1 MGFYGNI
8 TNTSKTQFQFDKI
21 YSSRYDMESQARTD
35 GIYAG
40 RYVLVEYD
48 TDLSQDS
55 FYRVFINDNNGQM
68 YNAPGVTAENNKITI
83 GERLEFSDPNKGA
96 VSIVPVE
103 AFVFTAD
110 GDDTTRKYTNI
121 VYYKVTGD
129 LYKQNKDNNQL
140 IKGNYKQ
147 VTADKTISPDGLE
160 STVSNY
166 TKNYAIDNEKYGAGR
181 GYDSTVWQKA
191 YIDNVEKYIMI
202 AELNSVVPT
211 FGVSADAPT
220 AEPIAPHFD
229 TQSTDLYYKLH
240 WQPAWGMRIAEGKLP
255 DAEKP
260 GEITTSKD
268 PDHGNYPSDE
278 DVSYSKLKYNSATKE
293 IEEDEQQPKVNYKG
307 AIYYNKAG
315 FEDYKH
321 TYYNGSFKDKI
332 SVQPLGISGMKY
344 NEHGN
349 SIKVSAQPDIQ
360 EISIMLPS
368 LGNALCDIWDKV
380 YGYNPKND
388 NKRYRD
394 IEWKD
399 ANPKKQEDGTLV
411 YEKFTGKVVPSKDE
425 NYQGN
430 TDLGDM
436 TRSPETIA
444 GCINMAHDLM
454 GMILT
459 TKNLPNVMN
468 KSTDKD
474 TLQEQSDALEEE
486 YQKHYIYFSNNKYY
500 RLYKYPE
507 YEIVTIKWIEPEKG
521 SIPDQERNTNY
532 RVAVDEALKDY
543 KGRDIYQV
551 LTQYDNNLK
560 EWEVKKYNKRVIDQ
574 SHPLAI
580 RNGKYWYN
588 LVEIEGFAD
597 NLSTINGLIVSLK
610 NLIESDN
617 SDTRNRKTIQG
628 AINALNDI
636 INCFEDLV
644 PGEFLICDSN
654 GKVNSANWTTEQSF
668 GYENLGDSTK
678 SKEAPVKSETNT
690 DEEKKQIKENQWIEL
705 SVDESASDKQ
715 IKVIHK
721 LVETND
727 HKQDDTVTES
737 DKNNASFNTQQISS
751 KTLED
756 GQEFYFNG
764 INNNNDINTL
774 KLYTPIVDNAGHVV
788 GKNTETVT
796 LPYGYKYLET
806 NGRVDEEETDLYTN
820 PIKDNKDNIT
830 GYQTDKK
837 NVESTE
843 KTAKAE
849 STQDKIIINPK
860 NKWIQTQITNNA
872 ISIAHEVHNIVKT
885 ELGTN
890 NNGEVDENGKDKVS
904 EDSKNNIV
912 AYDVE
917 VDAAGH
923 VTKNQKHTYTLPY
936 GYKVIKVTNSDVV
949 TKPDSTIK
957 ENGQIADN
965 TQDTLTFSASNG
977 WIKLDNNTK
986 NTIKIGHK
994 LSDPSTRAN
1003 TDYGLKQNET
1013 IGTLDIDNKFEVPC
1027 FKFDEAGHII
1037 EASTHTVE
1045 LPENFDKIAVITNT
1059 EESES
1064 EVGAAT
1070 GEDPIKADSL
1080 VGTLTFAEGNK
1091 WINITPDAV
1100 NNKLIFEHYS
1110 KTFPQTTKGSTNY
1123 DDGSSSENTFIVQEI
1138 TWDQAGHI
1146 DSSDKHTYTLPNGIK
1161 NITITNSGISE
1172 DSFEGISPSIGTLEA
1187 KSLIDTF
1194 KINTKNRWIQ
1204 PIIDTDNKTVSFY
1217 HATAGTAKNKSTDKE
1232 QTPGFGKT
1240 FNIPVINWDTAG
1252 HVTSASTQTVTIP
1265 SPGGAVTETGSSIL
1279 TGFTINNDTGA
1290 ADYTHGNI
1298 SDLKLTDYEKKPE
1311 QAVETKIYTGDTINT
1326 AFHTLEN
1333 LINGYKDTISNFAT
1347 RIESYESTIT
1357 NLKGRI
1363 EQLEEAN
1370 NPTV

>member
-21 YSSRYDMESQARTD
+21 YSSRYDMETQARTD

-68 YNAPGVTAENNKITI
+68 YNAPDVTAENNKITI
-83 GERLEFSDPNKGA
+83 GESLEFSDPNKGA
-96 VSIVPVE
+96 VSVVPVE

-454 GMILT
+454 GMIIT
-459 TKNLPNVMN
+459 AKDLPNTI
-468 KSTDKD
+468 KSTDSK
-474 TLQEQSDALEEE
+474 ELEDQRTSLKEE
-486 YQKHYIYFSNNKYY
+486 YKKHYIYFNNNKYW
-500 RLYKYPE
+500 RLYEYSE
-507 YEIVTIKWIEPEKG
+507 YEIINITWDPTSLEG
-521 SIPDQERNTNY
+521 LSDQEINTKY
-532 RVAVDEALKDY
+532 ELAVKAALDGY
-543 KGRDIYQV
+543 KGRDVYQV
-551 LTQYDNNLK
+551 ITEYENNSK
-560 EWEVKKYNKRVIDQ
+560 EWIVKKYNKKVINGT
-574 SHPLAI
+574 PLAVK
-580 RNGKYWYN
+580 NGKYWYE

-597 NLSTINGLIVSLK
+597 NLSTINGLVVSLK

-617 SDTRNRKTIQG
+617 PKTRNRTTIQG
-628 AINALNDI
+628 TINVLNDI
-636 INCFEDLV
+636 INCFEDLT

-654 GKVNSANWTTEQSF
+654 GKVNSVNWTT
-668 GYENLGDSTK
+668 
-678 SKEAPVKSETNT
+678 KETYYYKNYGKKTSDAEGKKTN
-690 DEEKKQIKENQWIEL
+690 ENQWIFL
-705 SVDESASDKQ
+705 SVDEKVQEDDGTIGKIALNHQAHSVKDTTSDSNKNRSSFDGQ
-715 IKVIHK
+715 A
-721 LVETND
+721 TTSGG
-727 HKQDDTVTES
+727 TVT
-737 DKNNASFNTQQISS
+737 NNI
-751 KTLED
+751 D
-756 GQEFYFNG
+756 G
-764 INNNNDINTL
+764 INNDNNIDTL
-774 KLYTPIVDNAGHVV
+774 KLYTPIVDNTGHIV
-788 GKNTETVT
+788 GRNTETVT
-796 LPYGYKYLET
+796 LPFGYKYLET
-806 NGRVDEEETDLYTN
+806 NGISDNGKSDLHTTF
-820 PIKDNKDNIT
+820 NKDT
-830 GYQTDKK
+830 GE
-837 NVESTE
+837 ESKPTE
-843 KTAKAE
+843 ISKDTVSTANANT
-849 STQDKIIINPK
+849 TQDKITINTG
-860 NKWIQTQITNNA
+860 NKWIQTKIEKATSNDTIT
-872 ISIAHEVHNIVKT
+872 IAHEVHLVDKQPIGGETNLN
-885 ELGTN
+885 EL
-890 NNGEVDENGKDKVS
+890 KDKEIEAGQNPNKIKIQDMS
-904 EDSKNNIV
+904 F
-912 AYDVE
+912 
-917 VDAAGH
+917 DAAGH
-923 VTKNQKHTYTLPY
+923 ITANKAHTYVLPY
-936 GYKVIKVTNSDVV
+936 GFKKITSSSTPNVTEDAISN
-949 TKPDSTIK
+949 TATIFA
-957 ENGQIADN
+957 NN
-965 TQDTLTFSASNG
+965 TQDTLIIAPSNK
-977 WIKLDNNTK
+977 WIKTFVADKTLSLGHMVDQIKVTEKTETNLNDKVNDANGQATIIQNTFTV
-986 NTIKIGHK
+986 N
-994 LSDPSTRAN
+994 
-1003 TDYGLKQNET
+1003 
-1013 IGTLDIDNKFEVPC
+1013 DITN
-1027 FKFDEAGHII
+1027 DEAGHII
-1037 EASTHTVE
+1037 ANQPHTYRLPYGYKTIKTSNDTSSSTIQVPDSLTAIDQVASDTQDTITIKGADSWIKAKGENKIINIYHNSPNSKNNTPTTSANTDITKKSIEENGVTTIIEENTPNFGSTFDIPQISYDEAGHISSSTKYSIK
-1045 LPENFDKIAVITNT
+1045 LPAPTIITSKNLDQT
-1059 EESES
+1059 EESGNVLIDLS
-1064 EVGAAT
+1064 LNSTT
-1070 GEDPIKADSL
+1070 GVFTKRPAY
-1080 VGTLTFAEGNK
+1080 VGTLKLNNYSQGKDKDA
-1091 WINITPDAV
+1091 IT
-1100 NNKLIFEHYS
+1100 S
-1110 KTFPQTTKGSTNY
+1110 
-1123 DDGSSSENTFIVQEI
+1123 
-1138 TWDQAGHI
+1138 
-1146 DSSDKHTYTLPNGIK
+1146 
-1161 NITITNSGISE
+1161 
-1172 DSFEGISPSIGTLEA
+1172 
-1187 KSLIDTF
+1187 
-1194 KINTKNRWIQ
+1194 
-1204 PIIDTDNKTVSFY
+1204 
-1217 HATAGTAKNKSTDKE
+1217 
-1232 QTPGFGKT
+1232 
-1240 FNIPVINWDTAG
+1240 
-1252 HVTSASTQTVTIP
+1252 
-1265 SPGGAVTETGSSIL
+1265 
-1279 TGFTINNDTGA
+1279 
-1290 ADYTHGNI
+1290 
-1298 SDLKLTDYEKKPE
+1298 
-1311 QAVETKIYTGDTINT
+1311 GDTINT
-1326 AFHTLEN
+1326 AFSKLQAHIESTDSNISKEITNREKAISSEATARDAAIKAAIDIEVAARDAAISTASDAIKGTTEDDANKFTMQGLLRRIEALEERINNLEN
-1333 LINGYKDTISNFAT
+1333 T
-1347 RIESYESTIT
+1347 
-1357 NLKGRI
+1357 
-1363 EQLEEAN
+1363 N

>member
-68 YNAPGVTAENNKITI
+68 YNAPDVIAENNKITI

-96 VSIVPVE
+96 VSVVPVE

-543 KGRDIYQV
+543 KGKDIYQV

-580 RNGKYWYN
+580 CNGKYWYN
-588 LVEIEGFAD
+588 LVEIESFAD

-617 SDTRNRKTIQG
+617 SGTRNSKTIQG
-628 AINALNDI
+628 TINTLNDI

-678 SKEAPVKSETNT
+678 SKKAPVKSETNT
-690 DEEKKQIKENQWIEL
+690 DKEKEQIKENQWIEL

-721 LVETND
+721 LVEKDD
-727 HKQDDTVTES
+727 HKQNDTVTES
-737 DKNNASFNTQQISS
+737 DKNNASFGTEQISF
-751 KTLED
+751 KTLKD
-756 GQEFYFNG
+756 GQEFHFNG

-820 PIKDNKDNIT
+820 PIKDNKDNII

-837 NVESTE
+837 NVKSTE

-872 ISIAHEVHNIVKT
+872 NSDTISIAHEVHNIDKDAVQD
-885 ELGTN
+885 ETN
-890 NNGEVDENGKDKVS
+890 LNKLTS
-904 EDSKNNIV
+904 EEQTAGQNPNKIKIQDMSF
-912 AYDVE
+912 
-917 VDAAGH
+917 DAAGH
-923 VTKNQKHTYTLPY
+923 ITANKAHTYVLPY
-936 GYKVIKVTNSDVV
+936 GFKTIKTNGRKTNNDAEKIDEQKDVV
-949 TKPDSTIK
+949 
-957 ENGQIADN
+957 ADN
-965 TQDTLTFSASNG
+965 TQDDLTINSGNE
-977 WIKLDNNTK
+977 WIKITTDADTDTITISHDAKKTTDDGKTKDVSLSKEDDIASFSMPIDTYDDTNHYSGRVTTKYILPNNYGKIEVDNT
-986 NTIKIGHK
+986 
-994 LSDPSTRAN
+994 
-1003 TDYGLKQNET
+1003 
-1013 IGTLDIDNKFEVPC
+1013 
-1027 FKFDEAGHII
+1027 
-1037 EASTHTVE
+1037 
-1045 LPENFDKIAVITNT
+1045 ITNT
-1059 EESES
+1059 DGVKKYFSE
-1064 EVGAAT
+1064 A
-1070 GEDPIKADSL
+1070 
-1080 VGTLTFAEGNK
+1080 
-1091 WINITPDAV
+1091 
-1100 NNKLIFEHYS
+1100 
-1110 KTFPQTTKGSTNY
+1110 
-1123 DDGSSSENTFIVQEI
+1123 SSSH
-1138 TWDQAGHI
+1138 D
-1146 DSSDKHTYTLPNGIK
+1146 TLFLIGDNWIE
-1161 NITITNSGISE
+1161 TSVSE
-1172 DSFEGISPSIGTLEA
+1172 DSADKDKISFTHKAPQQSGTTTVDGTVTVDSTTITTLTPALGGSFSVPKVSYDENGHIYNSTSYNITLPSLNLSGG
-1187 KSLIDTF
+1187 K
-1194 KINTKNRWIQ
+1194 K
-1204 PIIDTDNKTVSFY
+1204 DTDNVMTNLTY
-1217 HATAGTAKNKSTDKE
+1217 TENGTEMIAT
-1232 QTPGFGKT
+1232 FGKIGDLFLT
-1240 FNIPVINWDTAG
+1240 GYSKLSNITEDISSLDNLNTGLGKLRYYINQEVVDRKNAINGLTIENGTQPVNETQLSLSAANTITSLSYANSKTTYK
-1252 HVTSASTQTVTIP
+1252 VTPIQIEQSQVTGLDVALTGTVDAIR
-1265 SPGGAVTETGSSIL
+1265 GGASAEITIKTLLDKIDGLEERINGL
-1279 TGFTINNDTGA
+1279 KERINN
-1290 ADYTHGNI
+1290 
-1298 SDLKLTDYEKKPE
+1298 
-1311 QAVETKIYTGDTINT
+1311 
-1326 AFHTLEN
+1326 LEN
-1333 LINGYKDTISNFAT
+1333 T
-1347 RIESYESTIT
+1347 
-1357 NLKGRI
+1357 
-1363 EQLEEAN
+1363 N